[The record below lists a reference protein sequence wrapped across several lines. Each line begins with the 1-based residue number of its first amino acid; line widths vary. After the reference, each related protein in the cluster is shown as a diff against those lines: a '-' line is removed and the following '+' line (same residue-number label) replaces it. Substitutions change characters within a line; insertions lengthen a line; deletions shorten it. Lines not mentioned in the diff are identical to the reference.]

1 MVRESLWRWDIR
13 LALSSSGAVPICQ
26 SVSEHPS
33 QLLARPTSL
42 KSWHS
47 EGGVTA
53 VNLLAKF
60 SVTLGSV
67 GRRSE
72 VTYAAVVIT
81 V

>member
-1 MVRESLWRWDIR
+1 MK
-13 LALSSSGAVPICQ
+13 P
-26 SVSEHPS
+26 
-33 QLLARPTSL
+33 
-42 KSWHS
+42 WHA

-60 SVTLGSV
+60 TVTLGSV

-72 VTYAAVVIT
+72 VSDVAMVIM